1 METGKIIYWNR
12 IYGFIKSEEF
22 PNGIFFTN
30 NAIKYDNVKLLD
42 KVEFEKQDIKEGKHK
57 NKKKA
62 INISLISKGNIEYD
76 DEFKSYIGI
85 VQKKVKSHYLIE
97 HPLISQNIIL
107 YKTRLQFSKELNI
120 GDIVIFS
127 PVKSYKD
134 DINLFALYAYNINHV
149 ENKNIIIENIS
160 LNETTLINFIK
171 KNIVRD
177 ELTDKNKLI
186 YDLIF
191 LNKTSNI
198 NEIFTV
204 FHQLNHIPTWFEVNK
219 YLDDKY
225 LIQLWLENKL
235 SEAPYDKIYP
245 FFRNS
250 NIGIR
255 NEVFDKL
262 YISDRIR
269 LIRDYYNE
277 NNHSNDVNNKLKEIL
292 QYIISIHTNDRSLE
306 LYKIQ
311 DEIKITA
318 SKDAY
323 QFISLWANDLL
334 DNVTPEEVKSKLS
347 FEVLQQLS
355 EKTIKGKKINV
366 YIDNYIDELY
376 SNIITTYKYLD
387 NEGIVALVK
396 QMDFIKKYNPS
407 TYNNIIV
414 KLDNKLNEFESFKL
428 YLYGHGNEEKSN
440 RYFENN
446 KNDLNIYFAIL
457 FIVKKEKQKMK
468 ALLNSLNLN
477 TDELENKLIEYCN
490 ETTWSNLIYPTQ
502 IIDNQPVCAF
512 IDNIRKL
519 NEELSLTIDINR
531 IANTI
536 LEKNIENDILRIRLW
551 LYYFQDLDDKHF
563 DYYRENKHFHKLT
576 RSERILFNEL
586 YYNLNGVKEEI
597 LVKAN
602 CVKPCTLYKNNNG
615 YKIYTANICNIYFS
629 KESISLCKENGEYT
643 KNFYFL
649 KSTKGMNEIPESD
662 ELNSWNIQIK
672 YNEINNEII
681 SIEGLDE
688 IINEIRS
695 KEIEDILGNSKKP
708 ERTNYNNEI
717 YYPDDFELRNK
728 IKKYLVEKQDQDEDI
743 IFLYEIKNKRFKK
756 LKVKDIGETAE
767 LSTLYTINL
776 GNERLIVWQN
786 QETIESRAT
795 YLFKCK
801 SSDYKIIIERLEYKI
816 KTTAQIKSFL
826 ISRKDKIEF
835 QLFKRYLGY
844 IGNIKKQR
852 GKADE
857 FNEWKKKIEKYSKAP
872 TPEMLNDDEIKI
884 VKNIE
889 DTVSHSTYT
898 PSKKNN
904 IVDFAIAPMHE
915 TNNIKHEI
923 NEIKELN
930 NLLNKLQNI
939 TSKLL
944 TNEPIR
950 YSQTNLN

>member
-1 METGKIIYWNR
+1 METGKIIYWNG

-120 GDIVIFS
+120 GDLVIFS

-171 KNIVRD
+171 KNIERD

-186 YDLIF
+186 YDLIY
-191 LNKTSNI
+191 LNKTRNI
-198 NEIFTV
+198 NEIITV
-204 FHQLNHIPTWFEVNK
+204 FNQLNHIPTWFEVNK

-262 YISDRIR
+262 SISDRIR

-292 QYIISIHTNDRSLE
+292 QYIISIPTNDRSVE

-311 DEIKITA
+311 DEIKVTA

-323 QFISLWANDLL
+323 QFITLWANDLL
-334 DNVTPEEVKSKLS
+334 DNVTPEEVKLKLS

-355 EKTIKGKKINV
+355 DKTIKNKKIKV

-407 TYNNIIV
+407 IYNNISV

-446 KNDLNIYFAIL
+446 KNDINIYFAIR
-457 FIVKKEKQKMK
+457 FIVKKENQKMK
-468 ALLNSLNLN
+468 SLLNSLNLN

-490 ETTWSNLIYPTQ
+490 ENTWSDLIYPTQ
-502 IIDNQPVCAF
+502 MIDNQPVCVF
-512 IDNIRKL
+512 IDDIRKL

-551 LYYFQDLDDKHF
+551 LYHFQDLDNKHF
-563 DYYRENKHFHKLT
+563 DYYREKEFFHELT
-576 RSERILFNEL
+576 LSERILFNKL
-586 YYNLNGVKEEI
+586 YYNLNGIKEEV

-602 CVKPCTLYKNNNG
+602 TVKPCLLFENNNG
-615 YKIYTANICNIYFS
+615 FKIYTANICNIYFS
-629 KESISLCKENGEYT
+629 KELISLCKENGEYT
-643 KNFYFL
+643 KNYNF
-649 KSTKGMNEIPESD
+649 KNSTAGLNYIPESD
-662 ELNSWNIQIK
+662 ELNKLTIRIK
-672 YNEINNEII
+672 FSEINNQII
-681 SIEGLDE
+681 TIDGLAE
-688 IINEIRS
+688 IINEIRNR
-695 KEIEDILGNSKKP
+695 EIEESLGISIKPKRINS
-708 ERTNYNNEI
+708 NNEI
-717 YYPDDFELRNK
+717 YYPDDFELRK
-728 IKKYLVEKQDQDEDI
+728 QIRDYLESKQSPEEKSIPIQ
-743 IFLYEIKNKRFKK
+743 EIKNKRFKK
-756 LKVKDIGETAE
+756 LDVNSIGETAE

-776 GNERLIVWQN
+776 GDERLIVWQN

-801 SSDYKIIIERLEYKI
+801 SSDYKIIIERLEHKI

-857 FNEWKKKIEKYSKAP
+857 FTEWKKKIEKYSIVP
-872 TPEMLNDDEIKI
+872 SPEMLNDDEVKAVKIIKES
-884 VKNIE
+884 VP
-889 DTVSHSTYT
+889 HSTYT
-898 PSKKNN
+898 PSKKKN
-904 IVDFAIAPMHE
+904 IDEFAIAPMHE
-915 TNNIKHEI
+915 TNNIKREI
-923 NEIKELN
+923 SEIVELN
-930 NLLNKLQNI
+930 NLLNKIRNI
-939 TSKLL
+939 TSKL
-944 TNEPIR
+944 
-950 YSQTNLN
+950 